1 MANRLLLQLRRT
13 GDPHIMTA
21 VSTILFTKRVQ
32 DLTDR
37 DSQLIGEDWRPNS
50 ANAATPALE
59 LADLGTRD
67 RSTTQAHLTD
77 ADVGGR
83 GLH

>member
-32 DLTDR
+32 DLTER
-37 DSQLIGEDWRPNS
+37 DSQIIEEDWRTNGTD
-50 ANAATPALE
+50 AATPALE
-59 LADLGTRD
+59 FDDLGTRD
-67 RSTTQAHLTD
+67 RSTTQGHLTN